1 VTHQALM
8 ELYTNASI
16 DMDVIDVLYRNLP
29 LADFM

>member
-16 DMDVIDVLYRNLP
+16 DMDVLYRNLP